1 MRTTY
6 SDQTILVLTGT
17 FQSILFNG
25 AADVLLLK
33 NDETAGTDTIEYS
46 FNGADKAGEVRPTES
61 FTMDKINGYGSIS
74 LRFKSG
80 GAAPDYRLTVIG
92 K

>member
-6 SDQTILVLTGT
+6 TDQSILVLTAT
-17 FQSILFNG
+17 YQTVVFNG
-25 AADVLLLK
+25 PADVLLLK
-33 NDETAGTDTIEYS
+33 NDETSGTNTIEYS

-61 FTMDKINGYGSIS
+61 FTMDKINGYGTIS
-74 LRFKSG
+74 LRYAN
-80 GAAPDYRLTVIG
+80 GAPAYRLTVIG

>member
-6 SDQTILVLTGT
+6 KDQTILVLTAT
-17 FQSILFNG
+17 FQTVYFNG
-25 AADVLLLK
+25 PADVLLLK
-33 NDETAGTDTIEYS
+33 NDETAGTDKIEYS
-46 FNGADKAGEVRPTES
+46 FNGVDKAGEVRPTES
-61 FTMDKINGYGSIS
+61 FVMDKINGYGSIS
-74 LRFKSG
+74 LRYV

>member
-6 SDQTILVLTGT
+6 RDQTILVLTAT
-17 FQSILFNG
+17 FQTVTFNG
-25 AADVLLLK
+25 AADVLLLI
-33 NDETAGTDTIEYS
+33 NDEVSPSTDKIEYS
-46 FNGADKAGEVRPTES
+46 FNGADKAGEVRPGES
-61 FTMDKINGYGSIS
+61 FTMDKINGYGTIS
-74 LRFKSG
+74 LRFV